1 MAYHSA
7 REDGVSQRIVQIIP
21 TLVRGGAEKQLV
33 LLARGLAREA
43 YDVQVITLTAGGPLA
58 ADLAEANIPV
68 TAIDKRWKLDPTAFS
83 RLVGELRRLRPALV
97 HTWLFAA
104 NAYGRA
110 AALRAGVP
118 HIVGA
123 ERCVDLWKSWHE
135 LAIDR
140 YLARRTDRVVVNS
153 SGVRDFYKVNGIAA
167 EKFVV
172 IPNGVPAA
180 RESNVSRAEL
190 LEELKL
196 PSHAKLIA
204 AVGRLWPQKRIKDL
218 IWAADVLKVIRD
230 DLHLLIIGDGPLAD
244 RLRRFR
250 RMCHIED
257 RVHFLGQRN
266 DVPRLMPHFDVLWL
280 GSAYEGQPNSVME
293 AMSAGVPVVATDIPG
308 TRDLVLHDETGFLV
322 PVGDRAAFARYTE
335 RILNDADLARRLGAA
350 ARERMLREFSV
361 ERMVERHVALYRE
374 LLR

>member
-1 MAYHSA
+1 
-7 REDGVSQRIVQIIP
+7 VSRCIVQVIP

-33 LLARGLAREA
+33 LLARGLSRAEF
-43 YDVQVITLTAGGPLA
+43 DVHVVTLTAGGPLRE
-58 ADLAEANIPV
+58 DLDEAGIPV
-68 TAIDKRWKLDPTAFS
+68 TSINKRWKLDPGALQ
-83 RLVGELRRLRPALV
+83 RLTRELKRLKPDLV

-118 HIVGA
+118 HLVGA
-123 ERCVDLWKSWHE
+123 ERCVDLWKAWHE

-140 YLARRTDRVVVNS
+140 YLARRSDRVVVNS
-153 SGVRDFYKVNGIAA
+153 SGVRDFYVGKGIAA
-167 EKFVV
+167 DKFTV
-172 IPNGVPAA
+172 IPNGVPPAPA
-180 RESNVSRAEL
+180 SDVTREALLAEL
-190 LEELKL
+190 NL
-196 PSHAKLIA
+196 PANSRLMG

-218 IWAADVLKVIRD
+218 IWAADILKVIRN
-230 DLHLLIIGDGPLAD
+230 DLHLLVIGDGPQAD
-244 RLRRFR
+244 LLRQYRHK
-250 RMCHIED
+250 CQIDD

-308 TRDLVLHDETGFLV
+308 TRDLVVPGETGYLV
-322 PVGDRAAFARYTE
+322 PVGDCAAFARQTE
-335 RILNDADLARRLGAA
+335 LILNDVELARRLGTA

-361 ERMVERHVALYRE
+361 DRMVERHAALYRE
-374 LLR
+374 LLS